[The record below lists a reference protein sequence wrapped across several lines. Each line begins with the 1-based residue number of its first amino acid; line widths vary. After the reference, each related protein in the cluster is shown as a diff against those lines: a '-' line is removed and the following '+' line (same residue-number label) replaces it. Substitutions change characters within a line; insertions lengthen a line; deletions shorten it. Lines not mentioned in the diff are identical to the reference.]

1 METDTF
7 AIKHFLFFS
16 KDADGLLSQALLMGN
31 FEAAVDMCLCEDKM
45 AEAILLAIAG
55 GPELLSRTQKR
66 YFQKNN
72 TSLGRVRFYCT

>member
-1 METDTF
+1 
-7 AIKHFLFFS
+7 
-16 KDADGLLSQALLMGN
+16 MGN

-72 TSLGRVRFYCT
+72 TSLGRVRFYCCLYTVCFSFLQ